1 MVKEYSQVPT
11 VYSSI
16 VETKMFCK
24 KSKSDLMAFES
35 DKLSAELQRWA
46 AMLHSREYH
55 SRQNHCGTKIHNY
68 STNRM
73 LVCGQ
78 CYCHNCI
85 QHENVWER
93 TLLDTQ
99 LRMTL
104 RYGIIKHC
112 CIHHLTWQISLCST
126 ISTMSVRGFLRWTL
140 LPCLRTQWPK
150 FMLSFSQTWCVHWSF
165 RSCWTLGM
173 SVWVN
178 VVLYPRLVEF
188 CMPTSCTCVKC
199 KLWDLPTQYPMQGQC
214 GNQY

>member
-46 AMLHSREYH
+46 AMLRSHEYH

-68 STNRM
+68 STNCM

-78 CYCHNCI
+78 CYCHKCI
-85 QHENVWER
+85 QHENVWDR

-112 CIHHLTWQISLCST
+112 CIHHLTCQISLCSAT
-126 ISTMSVRGFLRWTL
+126 STMSVRGVPAVDIAPMPEDAMTKVQDLL
-140 LPCLRTQWPK
+140 LPDLVYILIIL
-150 FMLSFSQTWCVHWSF
+150 FLLNAGHVSLS
-165 RSCWTLGM
+165 
-173 SVWVN
+173 
-178 VVLYPRLVEF
+178 
-188 CMPTSCTCVKC
+188 
-199 KLWDLPTQYPMQGQC
+199 
-214 GNQY
+214 